1 MGLFGLADAV
11 ANGTNSTSHESHW
24 EELVPSDPELRTA
37 HMTYLLLGAFITFFG
52 LVSHIV
58 KDRLYMSEAMVA
70 AAFGVIIGPIAG
82 KLFVPEHLFGDSLH
96 KTIFEVSR
104 VVIALQCLIAG
115 IALPGNYLWKEAKS
129 VGMLLGPVM
138 IYMWL
143 SSALI
148 VWAVFGFDWAFALI
162 LAGCVT
168 PTDPVLANSIV
179 KGKFAEKYIPYH
191 VRLLI
196 SAESAAND
204 GLGVPLVFLPL
215 YLWRMA
221 GAGKAIG
228 YWLLNVVLY
237 QIILAVVIGIAIGYA
252 SRKAL
257 KYADRHGWIDKEAML
272 GSFLAIAL
280 LSMGAMSLMGVD
292 DILGCFVVGS
302 VLSWDLWFNRHV
314 DESNIQEI
322 VDSIF
327 NMTYFIFFGTL
338 IPWMDFA
345 DVSIW
350 KLVVASLLLLL
361 FRRLPIVML
370 LKQWIPALETTKEAF
385 FCGWFGPIGAGA
397 IFYSMIAVVYLEMD
411 PKPLFPIVAFIVL
424 SSIVLH
430 GGSVSLFEFGITR
443 HTTWKQERRERK
455 LQRTL
460 SEEAKINSAAIVSET
475 SISMPALETEPT
487 LTNSPPMRPR
497 AMSISKA
504 VDTSDLHHAHAETDA
519 SADKPVD
526 DAGPAAADETTD
538 DAAAAGEPSNASG
551 IASSGA
557 GSKTVA
563 SQA

>member
-1 MGLFGLADAV
+1 MSAVAASVALGLARV
-11 ANGTNSTSHESHW
+11 AESAINGTASAAAAPPGGHW
-24 EELVPSDPELRTA
+24 EELIPSDERLRTT
-37 HMTYLLLGAFITFFG
+37 HMIYLMLGAFITFFG
-52 LVSHIV
+52 LVSLIV
-58 KDRLYMSEAMVA
+58 KDRMYMSEAMVA
-70 AAFGVIIGPIAG
+70 TFFGIIIGPIAG
-82 KLFVPEHLFGDSLH
+82 KLFAPEDLFGDSVHDAVL
-96 KTIFEVSR
+96 EVSR

-148 VWAVFGFDWAFALI
+148 VWAVFGFDWAFSLV

-179 KGKFAEKYIPYH
+179 KGKFAEKHIPYH

-204 GLGVPLVFLPL
+204 GLGLPLVFLPL
-215 YLWRMA
+215 YLWRLGNA
-221 GAGKAIG
+221 GQGVA
-228 YWLLNVVLY
+228 YWLLNVVVY
-237 QIILAVVIGIAIGYA
+237 QILLCVVLGIAIGYA
-252 SRKAL
+252 ARKAL
-257 KYADRHGWIDKEAML
+257 KYADRSGWIDKEAML

-280 LSMGAMSLMGVD
+280 LTMGAMSLMGVD

-302 VLSWDLWFNRHV
+302 VLSWDLWFNRKV
-314 DESNIQEI
+314 EESNIQEI
-322 VDSIF
+322 LDSIF

-338 IPWMDFA
+338 IPWSEFPGIP
-345 DVSIW
+345 VW
-350 KLVVASLLLLL
+350 KLVVAALLLLL

-370 LKQWIPALETTKEAF
+370 LKQWIPALKSTKEAF

-443 HTTWKQERRERK
+443 HSTWREARK
-455 LQRTL
+455 LRQL
-460 SEEAKINSAAIVSET
+460 QSNP
-475 SISMPALETEPT
+475 SIASGQSGGLDLENLTVTVTDT
-487 LTNSPPMRPR
+487 LTNPPPGLA
-497 AMSISKA
+497 AMLA
-504 VDTSDLHHAHAETDA
+504 ARQATAA
-519 SADKPVD
+519 SLAPVSE
-526 DAGPAAADETTD
+526 ATQTPEGEVRVQ
-538 DAAAAGEPSNASG
+538 AGEPEPEPEPETQPEPESRRS
-551 IASSGA
+551 I
-557 GSKTVA
+557 VELV
-563 SQA
+563 